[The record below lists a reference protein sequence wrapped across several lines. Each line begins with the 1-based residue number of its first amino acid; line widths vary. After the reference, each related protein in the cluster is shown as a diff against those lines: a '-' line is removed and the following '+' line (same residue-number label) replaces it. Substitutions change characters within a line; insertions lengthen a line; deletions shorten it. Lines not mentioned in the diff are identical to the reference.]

1 MTGTNRTAVVGVF
14 NTAEQ
19 AHRAV
24 EELHSAGFSENQ
36 VSMVMHHKDDN
47 TVEITD
53 LDAAK
58 AAQVTGE
65 NKAGEGAA
73 IGAVAGGL
81 GGGAVALALG
91 FIPAV
96 GPIVS
101 IGTAAALSMFGIGAV
116 AGAATGGLVGALVG
130 MDIPE
135 EEARHYEAEL
145 KAGKALV
152 GVKSSDR
159 LDEAESILERCGGC
173 HGLVVGT
180 AAAPMT
186 PNM

>member
-1 MTGTNRTAVVGVF
+1 MAVTNRTAVVGVF
-14 NTAEQ
+14 NTSEQ

-36 VSMVMHHKDDN
+36 VSMVMHHKDDK

-65 NKAGEGAA
+65 SKAGEGAA

-101 IGTAAALSMFGIGAV
+101 IGTAAATAMFGIGAV

-135 EEARHYEAEL
+135 DEARHYEAEL
-145 KAGKALV
+145 KAGKVLV
-152 GVKSSDR
+152 GVKSTDR
-159 LDEAESILERCGGC
+159 LDEAESILERCGAC
-173 HGLVVGT
+173 HGT
-180 AAAPMT
+180 AVAALDAPIT
-186 PNM
+186 PSM